1 MLVYLVQ
8 HLVSRF
14 VKKIKRD
21 SKCMNISSD
30 IFFVSYVRNCF
41 LPIEEF
47 SGTKDEKTSLMC

>member
-1 MLVYLVQ
+1 
-8 HLVSRF
+8 
-14 VKKIKRD
+14 
-21 SKCMNISSD
+21 MNISSD